1 MHDRHRG
8 DVIIMCHG
16 PGDLGCAQGVVHEVG
31 FTAADSGL
39 HVAAVRCRM
48 LNKSLLPLVDQG
60 DRYKKAYCH
69 SKVGDED

>member
-1 MHDRHRG
+1 
-8 DVIIMCHG
+8 
-16 PGDLGCAQGVVHEVG
+16 
-31 FTAADSGL
+31 
-39 HVAAVRCRM
+39 M